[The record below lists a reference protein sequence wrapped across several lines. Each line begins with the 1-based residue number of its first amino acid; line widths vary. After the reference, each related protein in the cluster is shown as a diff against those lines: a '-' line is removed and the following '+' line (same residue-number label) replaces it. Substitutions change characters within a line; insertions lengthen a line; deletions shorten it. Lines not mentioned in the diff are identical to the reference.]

1 MKIFI
6 QLWFKILV
14 TGIFL
19 IEPYSLFGTYQNL
32 YVKSRPEEKEIQVKI
47 NKNVEFLGFIYF
59 LGYQGAELESNDETF
74 AFNGHEITWKQWYS
88 YGFNLYIDY
97 KSFADSENLSEAIK
111 YAENIWL
118 DYFINLLLQV
128 EDFPNAKITEE
139 IEEKYYLRFSEND
152 NSEEALVEA
161 SNFLDALNS
170 YYKEVNFDQYLSENQ
185 RLYDQVIMEVKSGL
199 PSSDFIP
206 TLERFYQKKF
216 ENYVLIPSL
225 TIPAGMGF
233 GASYTSLD
241 KTNIFNVFG
250 AFELQQYQ
258 DTEHPNMGFENQ
270 EHIKEL
276 STHEFGHSFVNPVI
290 DDLDQNLISDSKM
303 LFEPII
309 QQMSDQGY
317 TTWKICLY
325 EHFVR
330 AGEIC
335 IAKLMGNIEQSE
347 NIEKKYI
354 GDRSFIYLPQ
364 ILEEFQEYDGG
375 SDMSYGEIVLSIMQK
390 MQSK

>member
-1 MKIFI
+1 
-6 QLWFKILV
+6 
-14 TGIFL
+14 
-19 IEPYSLFGTYQNL
+19 
-32 YVKSRPEEKEIQVKI
+32 
-47 NKNVEFLGFIYF
+47 
-59 LGYQGAELESNDETF
+59 
-74 AFNGHEITWKQWYS
+74 
-88 YGFNLYIDY
+88 
-97 KSFADSENLSEAIK
+97 
-111 YAENIWL
+111 
-118 DYFINLLLQV
+118 
-128 EDFPNAKITEE
+128 
-139 IEEKYYLRFSEND
+139 
-152 NSEEALVEA
+152 
-161 SNFLDALNS
+161 
-170 YYKEVNFDQYLSENQ
+170 
-185 RLYDQVIMEVKSGL
+185 
-199 PSSDFIP
+199 
-206 TLERFYQKKF
+206 
-216 ENYVLIPSL
+216 
-225 TIPAGMGF
+225 
-233 GASYTSLD
+233 LD

-375 SDMSYGEIVLSIMQK
+375 SDMSYGEIVHSIMRK